1 MIGIIAWAGSIYARA
16 GGSLGRLLIAVLLF
30 GTAIATVVTA
40 STGALFTD
48 SDSIGA
54 NIFSTGTII
63 LDTSPT
69 TALVSFSGMAPGDM
83 ATSTLTVSNNG
94 SLQLRYAVTS
104 TTTEATLAAQLDTTI
119 WDEAAEAVVD
129 GVCDTTAPGTV
140 LYGPADLGSTTGL
153 NVIGNPASGA
163 QAGDRTLAA
172 STNDTLCFRVEL
184 PLSTGNAFQGL
195 TTTASFGFESEQT
208 KNN

>member
-1 MIGIIAWAGSIYARA
+1 MRGIVARAGSIHALA
-16 GGSLGRLLIAVLLF
+16 GGGIGRLLIAVLLF

-54 NIFSTGTII
+54 NTFSSGTII

-69 TALVSFSGMAPGDM
+69 TALVSFSDMAPGDV
-83 ATSTLTVSNNG
+83 ANNTLTVSNNG

-104 TTTEATLAAQLDTTI
+104 LTTEATLAAQLDATI
-119 WDEAAEAVVD
+119 WDEAAEAVVN
-129 GVCDTTAPGTV
+129 GVCDATAPGTV
-140 LYGPADLGSTTGL
+140 LYGPADLGSTTGID
-153 NVIGNPASGA
+153 VIGNPATGA
-163 QAGDRTLAA
+163 DAGDRTLAA
-172 STNDTLCFRVEL
+172 SVDDTLCFRVEL

>member
-1 MIGIIAWAGSIYARA
+1 MRGIVARVGSIHARA
-16 GGSLGRLLIAVLLF
+16 GGSIGRLLVAALLF
-30 GTAIATVVTA
+30 GTAVATVVTA

-54 NIFSTGTII
+54 NTFSTGTIV

-69 TALVSFSGMAPGDM
+69 TALVTFSAMAPGDL

-129 GVCDTTAPGTV
+129 GVCDTTAPGVV
-140 LYGPADLGSTTGL
+140 LYGPADLGSTTGT
-153 NVIGNPASGA
+153 NVIGNPATGA

-172 STNDTLCFRVEL
+172 SASDTLCFRVEL
-184 PLSTGNAFQGL
+184 PLATGNAFQGL